1 MERAREVFE
10 LTKEKNDSVSRLD
23 DLANRVQKKTSFY
36 EYFTLAGTRVD
47 RVEPGLVVCS
57 FKVPRRLTDSNGNL
71 SKGAIATLVDEI
83 GAAAVHSDDQ
93 PMKVS
98 VDMSIS
104 YLSTAKLNDELEI
117 VSRAL
122 GQKRG
127 YFGTSV
133 LIKNKE
139 TGEIIA
145 EGRHSLFC
153 RVASKM

>member
-1 MERAREVFE
+1 MERVREVFE
-10 LTKEKNDSVSRLD
+10 STKEQTEPVSRLD

-47 RVEPGLVVCS
+47 RVEPGLV
-57 FKVPRRLTDSNGNL
+57 DSNGNL

-117 VSRAL
+117 ASRAL

>member
-1 MERAREVFE
+1 
-10 LTKEKNDSVSRLD
+10 
-23 DLANRVQKKTSFY
+23 
-36 EYFTLAGTRVD
+36 
-47 RVEPGLVVCS
+47 
-57 FKVPRRLTDSNGNL
+57 
-71 SKGAIATLVDEI
+71 
-83 GAAAVHSDDQ
+83 
-93 PMKVS
+93 MKVS

-122 GQKRG
+122 GRKRG